1 MREYSRQLTFH
12 LDSPRKDGEVLRYKW
27 NKRGRLAEE
36 SLAYYLDE
44 NIPQMKDDP
53 DSKRP
58 NYARCWKR
66 ANPDSDAE
74 YNVIESLKAL
84 DAKSRIYIV
93 GHGSAGQD
101 FISSGDNN
109 YSVSA
114 YELAQLLG
122 NSLDVNKLK
131 DNSRLKRKLRISLVM
146 CFGASTSFD
155 AVKNQEQILPD
166 SCSFAVTFLKF
177 LNRINPNIECEVIAR
192 RLTVGFA
199 RTLKITE
206 INSRTIDPRTWHDFL
221 KPQHHQKASKFVF
234 SFDRNKKI
242 ICEDDY
248 EYSRIDLEESILCD
262 LKALSYSLI
271 NSKLPFDKEKASE
284 INKLSDIIKEI
295 SYEDTIRRLK
305 EIKKFFKM
313 MMSQGIINTHK
324 KSYYFGKTSVFK
336 ELERLYQQLERA
348 VTYDLPFAPT
358 YY

>member
-1 MREYSRQLTFH
+1 MREYSRQLTLH
-12 LDSPRKDGEVLRYKW
+12 LDSAQSDTALFQYKW
-27 NKRGRLAEE
+27 NKRGRLVDENV
-36 SLAYYLDE
+36 SYYLNE
-44 NIPQMKDDP
+44 N
-53 DSKRP
+53 
-58 NYARCWKR
+58 CWKR
-66 ANPDSDAE
+66 TNPE
-74 YNVIESLKAL
+74 YEYDVQKSLRLL
-84 DAKSRIYIV
+84 DAKSRLYIV
-93 GHGSAGQD
+93 GHGCAGQD
-101 FISSGDNN
+101 YITNSDNDN
-109 YSVSA
+109 SVSA

-122 NSLDVNKLK
+122 NYLDVNKLK
-131 DNSRLKRKLRISLVM
+131 DNSRLKRKLRISLVI
-146 CFGASTSFD
+146 CFAASESFE
-155 AVKNQEQILPD
+155 AITKQNEILPD
-166 SCSFAVTFLKF
+166 TSCFAVQFLKH
-177 LNRINPNIECEVIAR
+177 LNKINPNIECEVIAR
-192 RLTVGFA
+192 RATVGLA
-199 RTLKITE
+199 NKVKITE
-206 INSRTIDPRTWHDFL
+206 INSRTIDPRTWHTFL
-221 KPQHHQKASKFVF
+221 KPQHHQKASKYVF

-284 INKLSDIIKEI
+284 INKLTEIIKEI

-313 MMSQGIINTHK
+313 MMGQGIINTHK